1 MFRRLLPRYDSFT
14 LFARDAS
21 AGAPRAAPGFELRD
35 VVPGSADAS
44 ALEAFCAGHGFAPR
58 WATDML
64 GESRAVIAI
73 GATDGAIAAMGWST
87 TAPFFVAEMNLT
99 IEPPPGG
106 AYLFGDFVAPAS
118 RGKGLQAAL
127 VAWRV
132 ARASGVTV
140 TLIHPS
146 NVASVKSYGQSEFRA
161 AARLETRKWG
171 PFFRTR
177 RAVPATGARV
187 GVALRGRVL
196 RVIATAA
203 G

>member
-1 MFRRLLPRYDSFT
+1 MLRRLFPGYDSFT
-14 LFARDAS
+14 LFARDAG

-35 VVPGSADAS
+35 VVPRSADAS

-64 GESRAVIAI
+64 DGSRAVIAL
-73 GATDGAIAAMGWST
+73 GATDGAIAAMGWMT
-87 TAPFFVAEMNLT
+87 TGPFYVAEMNLT
-99 IEPPPGG
+99 IEPPAGG
-106 AYLFGDFVAPAS
+106 AYLFGDFVTPAS

-132 ARASGVTV
+132 ARAVGGPMV

-146 NVASVKSYGQSEFRA
+146 NVASVKSYGQNEFRA

-171 PFFRTR
+171 PFFATR

-187 GVALRGRVL
+187 GVDLKGRTL
-196 RVIATAA
+196 RVRAQK
-203 G
+203 